1 MGTPVVAATVP
12 ERSAGDPVLEVS
24 GLAVEIDTGDGPA
37 EILSEVAFSIGP
49 GETVGL
55 VGESGSGKTMTA
67 KAVMGLL
74 PRRIAR
80 VTAGRIVL
88 DGVDLLSLSPKQLRS
103 VRGDRVAMIFQEPM
117 TSLNPA
123 YTVGDQIAET
133 VRRHRGASRKA
144 AWARAVQVLGDV
156 GIAAADRR
164 ARSYPHEF
172 SGGMRQRVMIAM
184 ALSCEPAL
192 LIADEPT
199 TALDV
204 TVQAQVLDLIQ
215 DMREAHGMSLLFV
228 THDLGVIADVS
239 DRVVVMYAGQVVEQS
254 SVFDLFTRPSHPY
267 TEALLRSVPGGAAGS
282 RSKLESIPGQPP
294 VAGAFPAGCR
304 FHPRCTYAADACV
317 ASPIPL
323 FDVGAQQSRCIRHDG
338 GVS

>member
-1 MGTPVVAATVP
+1 
-12 ERSAGDPVLEVS
+12 
-24 GLAVEIDTGDGPA
+24 
-37 EILSEVAFSIGP
+37 
-49 GETVGL
+49 
-55 VGESGSGKTMTA
+55 MTA
-67 KAVMGLL
+67 MAVMGLL

-80 VTAGRIVL
+80 VTAGRIAL
-88 DGVDLLSLSPKQLRS
+88 DGVDLLSLSPKQLRA

-123 YTVGDQIAET
+123 FTVGDQIAET
-133 VRRHRGASRKA
+133 VRRHRGASRRA
-144 AWARAVQVLGDV
+144 AWARAIEVLGDV

-254 SVFDLFTRPSHPY
+254 SVFDLFARPVHPY
-267 TEALLRSVPGGAAGS
+267 TEALLRSVPGGTAGS
-282 RSKLESIPGQPP
+282 RSRLASIPGQPP
-294 VAGAFPAGCR
+294 VAGAFPEGCR
-304 FHPRCTYAADACV
+304 FHPRCTRAADACTE
-317 ASPIPL
+317 SPIPL
-323 FDVGAQQSRCIRHDG
+323 FDVGAQQSRCIRHTTG
-338 GVS
+338 GGS